1 MRIPNLKF
9 NYKLIILSLFICLF
23 GFNSFAINSNK
34 VLIISSYGP
43 DYQWSNSIIDG
54 INFKLKE
61 TAPGIELN
69 VEYLSSEIFSNPK
82 NWKLKISTLLNIY
95 GPNPPLAVILISDEA
110 WLAYNSVNT
119 QEFKDV
125 PIVLSAVK
133 PHTINLDYYCENINT
148 LQLSNFAKTEDV
160 IKNYNATGVLREMNI
175 SGYISLVKNAL
186 PNMDKLALITDNRF
200 YGIYTKLIFEEEIKN
215 NYANFPIEY
224 YDARF
229 ITTDSLLTQ
238 LPNITPNT
246 GLLLTSW
253 LTGKHG
259 FEYSKD
265 YIYKEMSERLKTP
278 IFITNNIG
286 LEKDYFLGGY
296 FNNAEFWGEETG
308 LMLLAIIN
316 GKSPREIPPIIKKD
330 EQCYINWHTLRKF
343 DLSPDNFP
351 DNTIYKNRPESL
363 FEKYRIQI
371 SFIILIFII
380 LVIAYILT
388 LQSHLRLR
396 KAQKRALQ
404 AIAETNAVNEQLMEA
419 RKNLIIALNKAEE
432 SDRLKSAFLANMSHE
447 IRTPLNSIVGFSGLI
462 ATATTDEERIESA
475 AIIKRNSDMLL
486 QLISDILDISKIEA
500 GTLNFF
506 YEETGLNAIC
516 NDTVTSLRTKCAE
529 GVTLSFIAPD
539 KDIIIYTDQN
549 RLMQVLVNLINNAIK
564 FTKHGSIE
572 VGYFPCDNQ
581 LIEFYVKDTGI
592 GIPEDQAD
600 KIFGRFFKLNTYV
613 EGTGLGLPICKTIV
627 GILGGDI
634 GVESELNKGSRFWF
648 RINRKCA
655 PKA

>member
-1 MRIPNLKF
+1 
-9 NYKLIILSLFICLF
+9 
-23 GFNSFAINSNK
+23 
-34 VLIISSYGP
+34 
-43 DYQWSNSIIDG
+43 
-54 INFKLKE
+54 
-61 TAPGIELN
+61 
-69 VEYLSSEIFSNPK
+69 
-82 NWKLKISTLLNIY
+82 
-95 GPNPPLAVILISDEA
+95 
-110 WLAYNSVNT
+110 
-119 QEFKDV
+119 
-125 PIVLSAVK
+125 
-133 PHTINLDYYCENINT
+133 
-148 LQLSNFAKTEDV
+148 
-160 IKNYNATGVLREMNI
+160 
-175 SGYISLVKNAL
+175 
-186 PNMDKLALITDNRF
+186 
-200 YGIYTKLIFEEEIKN
+200 
-215 NYANFPIEY
+215 
-224 YDARF
+224 F

-432 SDRLKSAFLANMSHE
+432 SDRLKSA
-447 IRTPLNSIVGFSGLI
+447 
-462 ATATTDEERIESA
+462 
-475 AIIKRNSDMLL
+475 
-486 QLISDILDISKIEA
+486 
-500 GTLNFF
+500 
-506 YEETGLNAIC
+506 
-516 NDTVTSLRTKCAE
+516 
-529 GVTLSFIAPD
+529 
-539 KDIIIYTDQN
+539 
-549 RLMQVLVNLINNAIK
+549 
-564 FTKHGSIE
+564 
-572 VGYFPCDNQ
+572 
-581 LIEFYVKDTGI
+581 
-592 GIPEDQAD
+592 
-600 KIFGRFFKLNTYV
+600 
-613 EGTGLGLPICKTIV
+613 
-627 GILGGDI
+627 
-634 GVESELNKGSRFWF
+634 
-648 RINRKCA
+648 
-655 PKA
+655 